1 MPPPVYI
8 GPDSWFELRAKCTIG
23 RGTIIG
29 PRIKVHTSNH
39 NYTGELL
46 PYDAIYIA
54 KEVKIGENVW
64 IGSDVTILPGVTIGE
79 GCVIGACS
87 VVTKD
92 VPPLAIIGG
101 NPAKIIKYRDAEK
114 YSLLKEKDSIYL
126 KYKSEGKTE
135 TNENKRIN
143 IMNGHD

>member
-1 MPPPVYI
+1 M
-8 GPDSWFELRAKCTIG
+8 
-23 RGTIIG
+23 
-29 PRIKVHTSNH
+29 HTSNH

-46 PYDAIYIA
+46 PYDAAYIA
-54 KEVKIGENVW
+54 KEVTIGENVW

-92 VPPLAIIGG
+92 VPSLAIIGG

-114 YSLLKEKDSIYL
+114 YRRLKENDCIYL

-135 TNENKRIN
+135 TDEKKRIN
-143 IMNGHD
+143 IINRHD